1 MDVIQLYD
9 KRKKLQSQYYYMIM
23 KMKLL
28 QKKTGKVASQVLK
41 KLYEVAD
48 LNNFMGAKNEKE
60 LQVKSTLSSFKQRTK
75 TIEYYFDDIH
85 EVYKTLAK
93 DMDEDTRIVKIL
105 YRNFEINK
113 TFHIE
118 SDEFG
123 CFLEAYVH
131 ENDFRQYFASCY
143 SPEELIRCIQ
153 RYRPVINL
161 SEEKIDKII
170 GLGNEC
176 CYNGEINMDEEQSLI
191 VMLQIA
197 HLFKLHMDYQRQ
209 WYKIHEDRLNREI
222 EQFKAEQGIRDFLDE
237 DEWKQKHGE
246 LQYHFCI
253 PKLLLQTIYSLN
265 GSHFNINV
273 WHQDYEEVFDT
284 IFVDMPLGRDFD
296 IAILKFLLLPLYN
309 SNHKTNYRIKD

>member
-1 MDVIQLYD
+1 M
-9 KRKKLQSQYYYMIM
+9 KKKLLKNRIGENTGHLLE
-23 KMKLL
+23 KLN
-28 QKKTGKVASQVLK
+28 KGA
-41 KLYEVAD
+41 E
-48 LNNFMGAKNEKE
+48 LNNFIDAINKE
-60 LQVKSTLSSFKQRTK
+60 EMQVKSTSSSFKQRTK
-75 TIEYYFDDIH
+75 TKEYHNDDIH
-85 EVYKTLAK
+85 EVYKTLSK

-113 TFHIE
+113 TFHVE

-131 ENDFRQYFASCY
+131 EDDFRHYFASCY
-143 SPEELIRCIQ
+143 SPEELIRCIE

-170 GLGNEC
+170 DLGNEC
-176 CYNGEINMDEEQSLI
+176 CYNGAINMNVEQSLT

-209 WYKIHEDRLNREI
+209 WYKKHEDRLNREI

-237 DEWKQKHGE
+237 NEWKQKHGE
-246 LQYHFCI
+246 LQYHLCI

-265 GSHFNINV
+265 GSYFNIKC
-273 WHQDYEEVFDT
+273 
-284 IFVDMPLGRDFD
+284 MAPRL
-296 IAILKFLLLPLYN
+296 
-309 SNHKTNYRIKD
+309 

>member
-1 MDVIQLYD
+1 M
-9 KRKKLQSQYYYMIM
+9 KKKLLKNRIGENTGHLLE
-23 KMKLL
+23 KLN
-28 QKKTGKVASQVLK
+28 KGA
-41 KLYEVAD
+41 E
-48 LNNFMGAKNEKE
+48 LNNFIDAINKE
-60 LQVKSTLSSFKQRTK
+60 EMQVKSTSSSFKQRTK
-75 TIEYYFDDIH
+75 TKEYHNDDIH
-85 EVYKTLAK
+85 EVYKTLSK

-113 TFHIE
+113 TFHVE

-131 ENDFRQYFASCY
+131 EDDFRHYFASCY

-237 DEWKQKHGE
+237 NEWKQKHGE
-246 LQYHFCI
+246 LQYHLCI

-265 GSHFNINV
+265 GSYFNINV

-284 IFVDMPLGRDFD
+284 IFVDMTLGRDFD
-296 IAILKFLLLPLYN
+296 IAIIKFLLLPLYN
-309 SNHKTNYRIKD
+309 SNHKTNYRIHD